1 MFIPLTNHAVR
12 RQIPKECAVENY
24 FYCHEL
30 DDGERSFLGET
41 FLADLESASSGVLKA
56 AQQGNLPTTLRDPF
70 HSDGRRG
77 YDLGPNTDVARYSNS
92 GQKPMPVRRLVSF
105 CVLFIPDKL

>member
-1 MFIPLTNHAVR
+1 LWVHSANHAVR

-56 AQQGNLPTTLRDPF
+56 AQQGNLPTTLRDRFTLTGYVAMTLVRTPSSKAGSIF
-70 HSDGRRG
+70 RGRTIEFQLHC
-77 YDLGPNTDVARYSNS
+77 DQ
-92 GQKPMPVRRLVSF
+92 GQYQ
-105 CVLFIPDKL
+105 